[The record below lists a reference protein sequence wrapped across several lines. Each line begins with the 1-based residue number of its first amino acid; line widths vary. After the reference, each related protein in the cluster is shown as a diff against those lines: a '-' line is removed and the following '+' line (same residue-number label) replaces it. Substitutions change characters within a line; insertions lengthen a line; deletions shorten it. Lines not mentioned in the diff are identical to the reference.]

1 MKAAILAAVVL
12 IGGFFMAKVTL
23 EFLDLLLEKLKEENR
38 DDR

>member
-1 MKAAILAAVVL
+1 MKIAVLAAVVL
-12 IGGFFMAKVTL
+12 IGGFFMAKLTL

>member
-1 MKAAILAAVVL
+1 MKVAILTAIVL
-12 IGGFFMAKVTL
+12 VGGFFMAKVTL

>member
-1 MKAAILAAVVL
+1 MKVAVLAAVVL

-38 DDR
+38 ED